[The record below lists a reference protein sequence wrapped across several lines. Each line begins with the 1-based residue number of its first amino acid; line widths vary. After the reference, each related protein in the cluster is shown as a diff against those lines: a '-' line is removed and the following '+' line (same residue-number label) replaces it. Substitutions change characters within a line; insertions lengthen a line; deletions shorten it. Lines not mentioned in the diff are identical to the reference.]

1 MGRRVASWLQARSGA
16 GVDANTREA
25 TESKMTAG
33 SEMETVGVMGKSKET
48 ADSEAEMMAGME
60 SGADTDAG
68 MDSES
73 RVDQSGA
80 VAGAEASEMHDR
92 KRWR

>member
-1 MGRRVASWLQARSGA
+1 MGA
-16 GVDANTREA
+16 DANTREA

-33 SEMETVGVMGKSKET
+33 LEMDTVGVTGKSKET
-48 ADSEAEMMAGME
+48 ADLEVEMMAGME

-73 RVDQSGA
+73 RVDWSGA
-80 VAGAEASEMHDR
+80 VAGAEASEMRDR